1 MAAIVAKMTKHEL
14 KEIIESTVE
23 KKLLQLLSD
32 PDQGL
37 VLRKTLKDRLLRQ
50 RKAVV
55 SGKRGNLLAASSQN
69 GSSSRSRWVPASA
82 GMTVVRRHLR
92 RDDGG
97 APSPSQG

>member
-69 GSSSRSRWVPASA
+69 GSSSR
-82 GMTVVRRHLR
+82 
-92 RDDGG
+92 
-97 APSPSQG
+97 